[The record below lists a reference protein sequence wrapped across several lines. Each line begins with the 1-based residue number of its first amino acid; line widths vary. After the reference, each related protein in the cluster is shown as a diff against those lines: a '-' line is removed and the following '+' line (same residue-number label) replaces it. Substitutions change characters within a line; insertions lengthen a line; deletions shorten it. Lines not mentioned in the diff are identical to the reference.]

1 MINVSEEYKEQINN
15 DVRNRGHI
23 RVTVGII
30 NRDAQKNAIAYED
43 TLYSGVS
50 AKANMAFEGNI
61 EPKLYAMD
69 EQDFAKVDG
78 SMYFMYGDGTTYE
91 QKYFNG
97 MVARDLVDTPQTPS
111 LDDFTT
117 IRVDLQNNLYTV
129 KGLTINFGDSYP
141 TRLTIET
148 NNETYTYENDSPLFI
163 AEDTYEGVNYF
174 IIKALQMVGGEQRL
188 RIVAFNCGVVDV
200 FTEEKVM
207 DCNTTDFS
215 SPISESVPSRDMT
228 IKVDNIGQRYSPD
241 NPDSLMAFMEHGQE
255 ISVEYGYDLDEEG
268 TDVEWLDPIGGFLS
282 DWSADNVS
290 ATLTAKDVFS
300 VIMGKKYYDGF
311 YQWFSQELPPTT
323 SLYDLAEDV
332 LADAGIEE
340 YDIDESL
347 KNIYI
352 HNPIPVVS
360 HVEALQ
366 MIANVA
372 MCALMVRR
380 DGYVQI
386 KATPPIPAISA
397 TANNETAYSNVQGIL
412 DGTEKEAYANDA
424 KDFTRVDGTMYFVLD
439 TNTQEIRN
447 VGYYSNS
454 VAGDDG
460 EIVGHKLV
468 LGADASVENTSV
480 ILSNGVVSNHALSFG
495 WTGDVPVI
503 TIVPD
508 NPLTVYG
515 MSIQF
520 RELYATAIV
529 VRIYDENDTLIDEL
543 EYENDN
549 LTFVETDTYTEFSK
563 MEIEFPEAL
572 SGSRIV
578 IDNIEFDYSGYL
590 VDRSKTNTVPV
601 VKHETKI
608 KTIDVVG
615 IAYKENGLETELY
628 VEDNVVVTVHQGE
641 YFTRTILFNEAVY
654 ARSIQVYSTEY
665 PVTSSMFSVEMVKS
679 SAWRVEAKIT
689 VLDETAYNTKI
700 GWKIWGFT
708 TTNQSY
714 VMASEN
720 LLASYLKGDT
730 VTWSNPLVDSQ
741 ETAERVA
748 TWLADYY
755 ASNIEY
761 DVAWRGDPCI
771 EVNDLINVESTI
783 NENVLTRLFQ
793 NVLNYNGAWSG
804 SFQARKVA
812 RNVMDNS

>member
-1 MINVSEEYKEQINN
+1 MINVSEEYKEQINK

-30 NRDAQKNAIAYED
+30 NNDAQKAARISGESPVPYYAITTMNGA
-43 TLYSGVS
+43 L
-50 AKANMAFEGNI
+50 EGRSDASF
-61 EPKLYAMD
+61 YASD
-69 EQDFAKVDG
+69 EENFTRVDG
-78 SMYFMYGDGTTYE
+78 SMYFLPPEGGTY
-91 QKYFNG
+91 YYNG
-97 MVARDLVDTPQTPS
+97 IVTTDTIEAEPLS
-111 LDDFTT
+111 T
-117 IRVDLQNNLYTV
+117 IKIVFEGLYDI
-129 KGLTINFGDSYP
+129 KGLTINFGDAYP
-141 TRLTIET
+141 LEFMVWTNASGSSHTYT
-148 NNETYTYENDSPLFI
+148 NNSPIFV
-163 AEDTYEGVNYF
+163 AEDLYEGVYY
-174 IIKALQMVGGEQRL
+174 ICIKALRMVGGAQRL
-188 RIVAFNCGVVDV
+188 RIVTFSCGVVDI
-200 FTEEKVM
+200 FTEQKTI
-207 DCNTTDFS
+207 DCNITDFS

-241 NPDSLMAFMEHGQE
+241 NPESVMVFMGKGQRV
-255 ISVEYGYDLDEEG
+255 SVEFGYDLDEEG

-386 KATPPIPAISA
+386 KQTHKLPRFAISSD
-397 TANNETAYSNVQGIL
+397 NETEYSEINNVLISGNK
-412 DGTEKEAYANDA
+412 DAYANDA
-424 KDFTRVDGTMYFVLD
+424 YNFTHVDGTMFFA
-439 TNTQEIRN
+439 TAEKFG
-447 VGYYSNS
+447 GYYSES
-454 VAGDDG
+454 VSGNGAEVDG
-460 EIVGHKLV
+460 NV
-468 LGADASVENTSV
+468 LDLTYYSGAYVENKKL
-480 ILSNGVVSNHALSFG
+480 ILTNGVVDGSTLVFNEWSDGA
-495 WTGDVPVI
+495 PII
-503 TIVPD
+503 TLISEEETTIYGMRIKFREFYATE
-508 NPLTVYG
+508 LTV
-515 MSIQF
+515 
-520 RELYATAIV
+520 RT
-529 VRIYDENDTLIDEL
+529 YDGS
-543 EYENDN
+543 DN
-549 LTFVETDTYTEFSK
+549 LLDEIDYTNDSLMFVESDICEDFVK
-563 MEIEFPEAL
+563 MEIEFTNAPA
-572 SGSRIV
+572 GSRIV
-578 IDNIEFDYSGYL
+578 IDDIDLDFSGYL
-590 VDRSKTNTVPV
+590 VDNSKTNSVPV
-601 VKHETKI
+601 VNHEVKI

-615 IAYKENGLETELY
+615 TAYKENGVETELY
-628 VEDNVVVTVHQGE
+628 VEDNVVISVHQGE

-665 PVTSSMFSVEMVKS
+665 PVTPNMFSVEMVKS

-720 LLASYLKGDT
+720 LLESYQKGDT
-730 VTWSNPLVDSQ
+730 VTWNNPLVDSQ
-741 ETAERVA
+741 ETAERIV

-755 ASNIEY
+755 SKNLDY

-771 EVNDLINVESTI
+771 EVNDFINIEATTGDI
-783 NENVLTRLFQ
+783 VLTRLFQ

-804 SFQARKVA
+804 SFQARKVNE
-812 RNVMDNS
+812 NVVDNS